1 MSVNSTYFNNC
12 SEFEMRAAYCTARFM
27 YGYQGKFEE
36 FDDAMKNAKEPV
48 NPANVKQ
55 ISAKESAQKIA
66 MGTSESLVRLAE
78 RGAELGLWDDNFYQ
92 QRINRLKQR
101 SQRNSHLS
109 EEERSANQ
117 NVQLS
122 QFLIENR
129 RRAAATMYEQN
140 MF

>member
-1 MSVNSTYFNNC
+1 
-12 SEFEMRAAYCTARFM
+12 
-27 YGYQGKFEE
+27 
-36 FDDAMKNAKEPV
+36 AMKNAKEPV

-117 NVQLS
+117 N
-122 QFLIENR
+122 
-129 RRAAATMYEQN
+129 
-140 MF
+140 